1 MQEEATAMHQTSMLD
16 NAGEEKRQIVI
27 TKKEVVLPTDD
38 KVLSTTSIQLS
49 KKEEGFATISSAN
62 EDAYYEVSSTK
73 INEQVVREVPIFV
86 EDRNYMIPSHISED
100 MQTTEVSNFR
110 KKYLCYYG

>member
-1 MQEEATAMHQTSMLD
+1 MHQTSMLD
-16 NAGEEKRQIVI
+16 NAGEEKSQIVI

-38 KVLSTTSIQLS
+38 KVLSTTSIQVS
-49 KKEEGFATISSAN
+49 KKEEEFANISSAN

-73 INEQVVREVPIFV
+73 INEQVEREVPIFV

-110 KKYLCYYG
+110 KKYLYYYG

>member
-1 MQEEATAMHQTSMLD
+1 MLD

-27 TKKEVVLPTDD
+27 TKKEAVLPKDD

-49 KKEEGFATISSAN
+49 KKEEEFATISSAN

-110 KKYLCYYG
+110 KKVSLLLWIKIKPF

>member
-1 MQEEATAMHQTSMLD
+1 MQEAATAMHQTSMLD

-27 TKKEVVLPTDD
+27 TKKEVVLPTDEE
-38 KVLSTTSIQLS
+38 VLSTTSIQLS
-49 KKEEGFATISSAN
+49 KKEEEFATISSAN

>member
-1 MQEEATAMHQTSMLD
+1 MLD

-27 TKKEVVLPTDD
+27 TKKEVVLPTHE

-49 KKEEGFATISSAN
+49 KKEEEFATISSAN